1 MNRSSLIRVVVVLLM
16 FFMLLGVTSAQEA
29 PRGADQKQ
37 HNIRIKKGG
46 ARILLQGTCSW
57 RTSCAGL
64 EAHVYDDR
72 KQLLQSEG
80 VKCNYTVTRD
90 EFGNVLGSEE
100 GSCYLGIPLNIPADA
115 DYVVVVRNTLN
126 GAASYHL
133 FIWHLSPGE
142 TSEVKVFNEYGA
154 LGPRESSPARVN
166 TPSSTAAA
174 PQPTP
179 EEQPSSPADGYV
191 RSGTGFLGRGD
202 LKAAMAD
209 FDAAIRLD
217 IRNSDA
223 HAGRGIVLL
232 LRGDFNGAA
241 AEQTAAIWLNPRNA
255 KAFVYRSTAGYWK
268 GDLDE
273 AVADASVA
281 IKLDPR
287 YAEGYTA
294 RANALYLKGDYAAAL
309 DDFSK
314 AVELT
319 LPDAAHYVI
328 TMGGVRMTSDLAVAL
343 SGQGRARKKLKD
355 YSGAT
360 ASFLKALQSD
370 PTEPE
375 TLTRLAKLMSTCP
388 AAEFRDGRRAVE
400 YATKAG
406 EVTKWGEPVIL
417 ETLATAY
424 AETGRFEE
432 AIRWQQKALE
442 HPEYE
447 KEEGVKA
454 REMIELY
461 RQKKPYREP

>member
-1 MNRSSLIRVVVVLLM
+1 MHRSSLIRVVVVLLT
-16 FFMLLGVTSAQEA
+16 FFMLTGVTPAQA

-37 HNIRIKKGG
+37 HNVRIKRGG
-46 ARILLQGTCSW
+46 ARILLQGACSG
-57 RTSCAGL
+57 RASCAGL

-72 KQLLQSEG
+72 KRLLQSAG

-115 DYVVVVRNTLN
+115 DYVVVVRNTFN
-126 GAASYHL
+126 DTASYHL
-133 FIWHLSPGE
+133 FIWHLSPEATG
-142 TSEVKVFNEYGA
+142 EVKVFDEYGT
-154 LGPRESSPARVN
+154 LGPGETSPARVN
-166 TPSSTAAA
+166 TPGSTVAA
-174 PQPTP
+174 PQPAR
-179 EEQPSSPADGYV
+179 EEQPSPSADDYV
-191 RSGTGFLGRGD
+191 RSGAGFLRRGD

-217 IRNSDA
+217 VRNSDA
-223 HAGRGIVLL
+223 HAGRGILL
-232 LRGDFNGAA
+232 LFRGDLDGAA
-241 AEQTAAIWLNPRNA
+241 AEQTRALQLNPRNA
-255 KAFVYRSTAGYWK
+255 LAFVYRSTTLYWRR
-268 GDLDE
+268 DLDG

-287 YAEGYTA
+287 YADGYTA
-294 RANALYLKGDYAAAL
+294 RASALYLKGDYAAAL

-314 AVELT
+314 AAGLT
-319 LPDAAHYVI
+319 SPDTAHHVI
-328 TMGGVRMTSDLAVAL
+328 TMGGVRMTNDLAVAL

-360 ASFLKALQSD
+360 AYFLKALQSD
-370 PTEPE
+370 PAEPE
-375 TLTRLAKLMSTCP
+375 TLTRLARLMSTCP

-447 KEEGVKA
+447 KQEGVKA